1 MAASRK
7 LRSILIVAPAT
18 ILMHWL
24 SELSKWAPGLRRI
37 LIHQS
42 AERKGESNRAV
53 SRRLLL
59 NLDKWLALARAD
71 RINEPIDEKDLLENG
86 ADSFC
91 GTGYVVL
98 TTFENIRRSSDV
110 WQQHKWTYVVIDEGQ
125 KVSNLQILIRF

>member
-1 MAASRK
+1 M
-7 LRSILIVAPAT
+7 
-18 ILMHWL
+18 
-24 SELSKWAPGLRRI
+24 
-37 LIHQS
+37 
-42 AERKGESNRAV
+42 
-53 SRRLLL
+53 
-59 NLDKWLALARAD
+59 DKWLALARAD